1 MANNNFPCKNC
12 KNRTMGCHSLCEK
25 YKMAKVNY
33 NKEKEHEKCLRNV
46 DNYIIESYIKMG
58 NNYKKNNFRKN
69 YVND

>member
-1 MANNNFPCKNC
+1 
-12 KNRTMGCHSLCEK
+12 
-25 YKMAKVNY
+25 MAKVNY